1 LRQSI
6 FLIAGIYAS
15 DPSGATRSVVA
26 GAIKGVMRSI
36 IAFCAKQTHPETAVS
51 SPPVACLIKA

>member
-26 GAIKGVMRSI
+26 GATKGVMRSI
-36 IAFCAKQTHPETAVS
+36 IAICAKQTHP
-51 SPPVACLIKA
+51 